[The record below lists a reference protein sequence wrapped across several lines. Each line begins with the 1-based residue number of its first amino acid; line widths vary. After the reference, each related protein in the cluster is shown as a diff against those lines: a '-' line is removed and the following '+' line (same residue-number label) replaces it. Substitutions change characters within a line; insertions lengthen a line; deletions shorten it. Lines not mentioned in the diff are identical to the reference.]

1 MGPRKLPNWPAY
13 TKEVRATM
21 VFNNE
26 CKAVNDP
33 NGSERHLWATI
44 AGMPDDIAA
53 RHVELLTDVVRPQVT
68 HLGLS

>member
-1 MGPRKLPNWPAY
+1 MLARFDVVTPDDAVALVTRHVEGLPVEHLY
-13 TKEVRATM
+13 
-21 VFNNE
+21 
-26 CKAVNDP
+26 
-33 NGSERHLWATI
+33 LWATI